1 MRSPS
6 SLAVVSKI
14 RLLGEIIMLL
24 PTAANAVVCSRF
36 HPEDSAP
43 HSGSWATVWATNLF
57 LKLIQI
63 QVSCSLEIQLCSLNI
78 QLLTNLLTFFQTSL
92 EKNRQIFPNFYS
104 LLELTVAQ
112 NMLWP
117 NKYFVDKLNTWKVI
131 ASVDFSLFSV
141 IIFESKTNW
150 LTAGME
156 EDPRNDK
163 IYSLGNW
170 EEKKGQGQRGT
181 RNSLCRP

>member
-1 MRSPS
+1 MKITNTVSTTMVFGLCTGKWGDFCISRGLSTVPLTQISCPTVFSKSQNACKVS
-6 SLAVVSKI
+6 SI
-14 RLLGEIIMLL
+14 
-24 PTAANAVVCSRF
+24 F
-36 HPEDSAP
+36 
-43 HSGSWATVWATNLF
+43 
-57 LKLIQI
+57 
-63 QVSCSLEIQLCSLNI
+63 NI